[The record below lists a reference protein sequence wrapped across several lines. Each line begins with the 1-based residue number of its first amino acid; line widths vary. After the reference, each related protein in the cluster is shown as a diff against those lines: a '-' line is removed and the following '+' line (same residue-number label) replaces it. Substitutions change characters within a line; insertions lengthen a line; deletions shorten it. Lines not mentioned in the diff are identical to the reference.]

1 MKTLDADLL
10 VDSFDYPLPQSLIAQ
25 SPLQKR
31 SDSKL
36 LLIDRVQGQVAHD
49 TFNHLSHW
57 LRSGD
62 VLVLNNTKVIPARL
76 IGKKTSGGQVECLL
90 LEKKDEH
97 HWKALVKPGRR
108 LGMGSEMLFGEGLL
122 KGQVVE
128 RLNEGERLI
137 RFSWDEQQTFE
148 AVMDQLGEIPLPP
161 YIHQKLRDNDRYQT
175 VYAKESGSAAAP
187 TAGLHFTPELIR
199 ELESKGITFVFL
211 TLHVGLGTF
220 RPVKVSRI
228 SEHKMHAE
236 YYELNSEA
244 ALKINQAKAAGARI
258 IAVGTTSCRVL
269 ESVSDEQGVLKAG
282 SGWTDIFIFPGY
294 RFRCIDGLITNFH
307 LPKSTLL
314 MLISAFS
321 SWEIVY
327 QAYMEAIA
335 HEYRFFSFGDATFFA
350 THTYDP

>member
-1 MKTLDADLL
+1 MKTLDNDLL
-10 VDSFDYPLPQSLIAQ
+10 VDYFDFPLPESLIAQ

-36 LLIDRVQGQVAHD
+36 LLIDRENGQLAHD
-49 TFNHLSHW
+49 TFNHLSRW

-62 VLVLNNTKVIPARL
+62 VLVVNNTKVLPARL
-76 IGKKTSGGQVECLL
+76 LGKKASGGQVECLL
-90 LEKKDEH
+90 LEKKDKY

-108 LGMGSEMLFGEGLL
+108 LGVGSEMLFGEGLL
-122 KGQVVE
+122 TGLVVE
-128 RLNEGERLI
+128 RFDDGERLI
-137 RFSWDEQQTFE
+137 CFSWDEQLTFE
-148 AVMDQLGEIPLPP
+148 AVLDQLGEMPLPP
-161 YIHQKLRDNDRYQT
+161 YIHQKLLDNDRYQT

-187 TAGLHFTPELIR
+187 TAGLHFTPELTQ
-199 ELESKGITFVFL
+199 ELEAKGITFVSL

-220 RPVKVSRI
+220 RPVKASKI

-269 ESVSDEQGVLKAG
+269 ESISDEQGMLKAG
-282 SGWTDIFIFPGY
+282 SGWTEIFIFPGY
-294 RFRCIDGLITNFH
+294 QFRCIDGLITNFH

-327 QAYMEAIA
+327 HAYMEAISR
-335 HEYRFFSFGDATFFA
+335 EYRFFSFGDATFFA
-350 THTYDP
+350 AHPFD